1 MKSIIKKS
9 IPILAVLLLPL
20 AACDDEPEVGSTLY
34 PVEPENYDAK
44 LYINETAMPGN
55 QATLEVIQTP
65 VSLIAPEDEI
75 SFYVKLTKPVANDVN
90 VTVAEN
96 AELAA
101 AYGNDAE
108 ALPAG
113 TLQIIN
119 NTVTVKAGSM
129 VSSEPVKMKLNESD
143 AVKNLASKGV
153 AAVAISSNTAGIAT
167 GSNNN
172 AYYVVLNKKVTNYKG
187 QLADEI
193 ATMTQIP
200 GSSITATVDGYSA
213 AELTDGSLA
222 TEFWYWYAGGYDIVF
237 EFDATTNVRGLGF
250 YSNSYTG
257 YCPNIIEI
265 STSSDGETWTS
276 QTGGQ
281 VSLSRPSSNQVLIP
295 FVLYAS
301 IPCKYVKLTFY
312 SCFWSSYGTD
322 YDWPAASE
330 VNLYN

>member
-9 IPILAVLLLPL
+9 IPFLAVLLLPL
-20 AACDDEPEVGSTLY
+20 TACEDEPEVGSTLY
-34 PVEPENYDAK
+34 PVEPENFDAK
-44 LYINETAMPGN
+44 LYINETALPGN

-65 VSLIAPEDEI
+65 VSLITPDDEI
-75 SFYVKLTKPVANDVN
+75 SFNVKLTKPVANDVT

-96 AELAA
+96 ADLAA
-101 AYGNDAE
+101 AYGNGAE

-113 TLQIIN
+113 TLKIEN
-119 NTVTVKAGSM
+119 ATVTVKAGST
-129 VSSEPVKMKLNESD
+129 VSAESVKLKLIESD

-153 AAVAISSNTAGIAT
+153 AAVAIASNNAGIAT

-200 GSSITATVDGYSA
+200 GTSITATVDGYSA
-213 AELTDGSLA
+213 AELTDGSLS
-222 TEFWYWYAGGYDIVF
+222 TEFWYWYAGGYDVVF
-237 EFDATTNVRGLGF
+237 EFEKTTSVRGLGF

-265 STSSDGETWTS
+265 LTSNDGETWTS

-281 VSLSRPSSNQVLIP
+281 VALSRPSSNQVLIP
-295 FVLYAS
+295 FVLYAV
-301 IPCKYVKLTFY
+301 IPCNYVKLKFY
-312 SCFWSSYGTD
+312 SCFWTSYGSD